1 MSRISANNTALT
13 SLKFDGDTTGE
24 LVLGVGVVD
33 ALTIDTT
40 ATVSLLNALPV
51 TSGGTGQT
59 TITGALNNLLPSQL
73 GNAGKVLGTDG
84 TNTSWEP
91 ASVGSV
97 TSVNVS
103 GGTTGLNATGGPIT
117 SSGTISLSGTL
128 NVSNGGT
135 GETTANAAFNAL
147 APTQSGYS
155 GKYLTTDGTDASWSS
170 LDLADTSSLTGELPI
185 THGGTGASDAATA
198 RTNLSAAASGANTDI
213 TSVDL
218 TTGTISTAPATDN
231 DLANKAYVDSL
242 VAQSVTYHAP
252 VQYEVPSSQGNL
264 GATYNNGV
272 DGVGA
277 TLTAFSTGQLIV
289 DGVTV
294 IAGDRILVYHQTNQA
309 ENGVYEVQ
317 DPGSGGSQWVLV
329 RAADADTYA
338 LKDPN
343 SLGQGDAFFVQGGN
357 TGAGELYVCNTVGPI
372 TFGSTPITFVQVS
385 ASPVYSAGAR
395 LTLSGTQ
402 FSLTPVPFVSGSYG
416 STSQTVGITVNGY
429 GQITTATTLPIA
441 ITTAEVSG
449 LAPSAT
455 IDTTNATNI
464 TSGTLAVANGGT
476 GAFDAPTALTNL
488 GAYPASNPAGYTSNT
503 GTVTN
508 VNAGTGLTG
517 GPITTSGTL
526 SLANTAVT
534 PGSYTSA
541 NITVDAQGRITAA
554 ANGSGGGGTVTSVSG
569 TAPIA
574 SSGGTTPTIS
584 LNANY
589 GDTLNPYASKTANFV
604 LAAPNGSSGAPTF
617 RAIVAADIPTLNQNT
632 TGSAAKWTTARTLS
646 FTGDV
651 TGSGSVDGSAN
662 VATGMTLANTAVTP
676 GSYTS
681 ANITVDAKGRIT
693 AAANGSGGGGTV
705 TSVSGTAPIA
715 SSGGTTPTISLNA
728 NYGDTL
734 NPYASKT
741 ANFVLAAPNGSSGA
755 PTFRAIVAAD
765 IPTLN
770 QNTTGSAAKWT
781 TARTLSFTGDVTGS
795 GSVDGS
801 ANVAT
806 GMTLANT
813 AVTPGSYTS
822 ANITVDA
829 KGRITAAANGSG
841 GGGVT
846 SFNTRTGAVT
856 LNDTDVDTAISSS
869 VDGTLVIG
877 SGATISSTNSS
888 AVGVSAAATGLG
900 TAFGKSANAGNSGV
914 AVGANSAATTV
925 GVAVGSSASAGD
937 ASVAIGTSAI
947 GSTAYS
953 VAVGRDSSATS
964 TGTSSASVA
973 VGYNAVAL
981 TSSATALGGG
991 SSAEQDAT
999 AVGRGA
1005 NAPASGVAV
1014 GAGAAALGSG
1024 GNIAV
1029 GTSASTSGSE
1039 NTAVGAS
1046 AIASGGQAIAVGKNA
1061 NAGGSSSVALG
1072 YNLATSFT
1080 NQFVVRVRQDP
1091 SPAPMTSLALLYD
1104 SSANEIYAS
1113 SSGGGGGVTQIIA
1126 GPGISISPAGGTGV
1140 VTISVG
1146 AGGPTWANVSW
1157 LNSVA
1162 PEVDLPAD
1170 FDPLATFTEQ
1180 DVWAF
1185 ATVFSPSTPTGF
1197 NYNTSSFYL
1206 GDIYDVAGSFSSISD
1221 PVVLSSSSPN
1231 SGLAGVISVNA
1242 AAEGNLFYSNP
1253 YPPNSTASISSS
1265 TPYISFVAS
1274 GLTKKG
1280 HLCAIIDGDYSSG
1293 ISMPTGGTLLSAEY
1307 DSFNNKTIVLAD
1319 YDDTAVSDIGGFIS
1333 PVFTLPSSPSGGVIT
1348 FWYTYS

>member
-13 SLKFDGDTTGE
+13 SLKIDGDTTGE

-33 ALTIDTT
+33 ALTIDPT

-51 TSGGTGQT
+51 ASGGTGQT
-59 TITGALNNLLPSQL
+59 TITGALNNLLPTQL

-84 TNTSWEP
+84 SNTSWVP
-91 ASVGSV
+91 ASAGSV

-147 APTQSGYS
+147 APTQASYA
-155 GKYLTTDGTDASWSS
+155 GKYLTTDGTDTSWSS

-185 THGGTGASDAATA
+185 AHGGTGASDAATA

-264 GATYNNGV
+264 VATYDNGV

-277 TLTAFSTGQLIV
+277 TLTAPFSTALVV
-289 DGVTV
+289 DGVNVT
-294 IAGDRILVYHQTNQA
+294 AGDRILVYNQTNPVQ
-309 ENGVYEVQ
+309 NGVYEVQ
-317 DPGSGGSQWVLV
+317 DAGGVTPWVLV

-357 TGAGELYVCNTVGPI
+357 TGGGELYVCNTVGPI

-441 ITTAEVSG
+441 ITAADVSG
-449 LAPSAT
+449 LAQSAT
-455 IDTTNATNI
+455 VDTTIATNI
-464 TSGTLAVANGGT
+464 TGGTLAVLNGGT

-488 GAYPASNPAGYTSNT
+488 GAYPASNPAGYTTNT

-541 NITVDAQGRITAA
+541 NITVDAQ
-554 ANGSGGGGTVTSVSG
+554 
-569 TAPIA
+569 
-574 SSGGTTPTIS
+574 
-584 LNANY
+584 
-589 GDTLNPYASKTANFV
+589 
-604 LAAPNGSSGAPTF
+604 
-617 RAIVAADIPTLNQNT
+617 
-632 TGSAAKWTTARTLS
+632 
-646 FTGDV
+646 
-651 TGSGSVDGSAN
+651 
-662 VATGMTLANTAVTP
+662 
-676 GSYTS
+676 
-681 ANITVDAKGRIT
+681 GRIT